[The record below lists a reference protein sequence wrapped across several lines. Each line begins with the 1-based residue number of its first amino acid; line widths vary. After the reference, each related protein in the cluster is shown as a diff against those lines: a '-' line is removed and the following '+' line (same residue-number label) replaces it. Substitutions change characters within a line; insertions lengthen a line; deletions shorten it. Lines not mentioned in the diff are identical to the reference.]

1 MRLTGSFLHIL
12 LATYER
18 HYPSTLSVS
27 DSWSHLFAIQSL
39 CLDGKIPSSVYCF
52 VSEIVFCYI
61 FSSFFSQHFGSL
73 IICVCVL
80 QKRHRDYI

>member
-18 HYPSTLSVS
+18 HCPCTFSVS
-27 DSWSHLFAIQSL
+27 DSRSHLFAIQSL

-52 VSEIVFCYI
+52 VFCYI

-80 QKRHRDYI
+80 QKRHRNYI